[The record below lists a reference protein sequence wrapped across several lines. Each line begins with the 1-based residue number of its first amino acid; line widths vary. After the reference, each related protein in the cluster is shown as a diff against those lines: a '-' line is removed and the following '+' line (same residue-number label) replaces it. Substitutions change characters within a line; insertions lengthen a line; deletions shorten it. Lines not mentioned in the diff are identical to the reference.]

1 MSERTQAE
9 QNAADRRREL
19 IAEALERA
27 ANGGVFLNAQGK
39 LAPSLYNS
47 RSRSSISAFNALT
60 LALHSDRGGFQT
72 NLYTP
77 FTEAR
82 KRGDGVQAGE
92 KGVPFV
98 WYNWNAFRDRSDK
111 ERTISRQEYNALS
124 EEQKKGYAPVR
135 DKEIRTLF
143 NIEQTSLPLSDKA
156 AFEKAVKEHGPAS
169 ERGESEQ
176 DDKKLRMAVNEF
188 LKAVSENLAP
198 IRRDGIGIA
207 HYDSGKDIIH
217 LPSQKHYDTYPEYV
231 QDAVRQI
238 VTATGHPGRLGRP
251 GAVEGG
257 YAPTEAQSLR
267 ERLVVELAS
276 AVKMNQLGLP
286 ARIADE
292 NIPLIDKWKE
302 SMEKSPRLMDGME
315 AEVNN
320 AMAMLYKAE
329 HGVKIE
335 KSNEPVRQET
345 PDDRISAKLMMVQ
358 DDDGKWAMYVKP
370 DNEKGF
376 AIYPE
381 GGDIGRFFAAS
392 KMEEAA
398 GNRIKSQLVQKY
410 YDLAVKDPGL
420 KVDLFTTK
428 EKDIDLS
435 QIKNVS
441 VLKTKENKLIC
452 SPVIE
457 GIGKPEPREVSQS
470 QWQRLWMAEDKVE
483 YKRNLA
489 ATLFADVIRQQQKQ
503 AETQK
508 QQEEKRMNSPEQKA
522 KEEREEKAKEAL
534 SKAETGAVVG
544 LIAGAVA
551 KQEEEEQHRGF
562 HR

>member
-1 MSERTQAE
+1 MSERTPVE
-9 QNAADRRREL
+9 QNALDRRKEL
-19 IAEALERA
+19 LSEALDRA

-39 LAPSLYNS
+39 AAPGLFNS
-47 RSRSSISAFNALT
+47 KSGASISAFNALT
-60 LALHSDRGGFQT
+60 LALHSDRGGFRT
-72 NLYTP
+72 NLYIP
-77 FTEAR
+77 FPEAK
-82 KRGDGVQAGE
+82 KRGDNVQAGE

-98 WYNWNAFRDRSDK
+98 WYRWNEFRDRSDK

-124 EEQKKGYAPVR
+124 EEQKKGFAPVR
-135 DKEIRTLF
+135 DREIRSLF
-143 NIEQTSLPLSDKA
+143 NIEQTTLPISDKE
-156 AFEKAVKEHGPAS
+156 AFQKALKEYGPAS

-176 DDKKLRMAVNEF
+176 DDKKLRMTVNDF
-188 LKAVSENLAP
+188 LRAVSENLAP

-217 LPSQKHYDTYPEYV
+217 LPSQKHYDTYGEYV
-231 QDAVRQI
+231 QEAVRKI
-238 VTATGHPGRLGRP
+238 VSATGHPGRLGRP

-257 YAPTEAQSLR
+257 YAPTEAQTQR

-276 AVKMNQLGLP
+276 AVKMNQFGLP

-302 SMEKSPRLMDGME
+302 SLEKNPRLMDGLE

-320 AMAMLYKAE
+320 ALAMLYKAE

-335 KSNEPVRQET
+335 KSNDPLRQEAQ
-345 PDDRISAKLMMVQ
+345 DDKINAKLLMVQ

-370 DNEKGF
+370 ESEKGY

-381 GGDIGRFFAAS
+381 SGDIGRFFAAS
-392 KMEEAA
+392 KMEEAS
-398 GNRIKSQLVQKY
+398 GTRIKAQLAQKY
-410 YDLAVKDPGL
+410 YDLAAKDPSL

-428 EKDIDLS
+428 EKDIDMS
-435 QIKNVS
+435 RIGTVNV
-441 VLKTKENKLIC
+441 VKTKENKILC

-457 GIGKPEPREVSQS
+457 GIGKPEPREVSPA

-489 ATLFADVIRQQQKQ
+489 ATLFADVLRQQKQ
-503 AETQK
+503 AESEK

-534 SKAETGAVVG
+534 TKAETGAVVG
-544 LIAGAVA
+544 IIAGAVA
-551 KQEEEEQHRGF
+551 NQEEEEHYRGF

>member
-1 MSERTQAE
+1 MSERTPVE
-9 QNAADRRREL
+9 QNATDRRKEL
-19 IAEALERA
+19 LSEALDRA

-39 LAPSLYNS
+39 AAPGLFNS
-47 RSRSSISAFNALT
+47 KSGASISAFNALT
-60 LALHSDRGGFQT
+60 LALHSDRGGFRT
-72 NLYTP
+72 NLYIP
-77 FTEAR
+77 FPEAK
-82 KRGDGVQAGE
+82 KRGDNVQAGE

-98 WYNWNAFRDRSDK
+98 WYRWNEFRDRSDK

-124 EEQKKGYAPVR
+124 EEQKKGFAPVR
-135 DKEIRTLF
+135 DREIRSLF
-143 NIEQTSLPLSDKA
+143 NIEQTTLPISDKE
-156 AFEKAVKEHGPAS
+156 AFQKALKEYGPAS

-176 DDKKLRMAVNEF
+176 DDKKLRMTVNDF
-188 LKAVSENLAP
+188 LKAVSVNLAP

-217 LPSQKHYDTYPEYV
+217 LPSQKHYDTYGEYV
-231 QDAVRQI
+231 QEAVRKI
-238 VTATGHPGRLGRP
+238 VSATGHPGRLGRP

-257 YAPTEAQSLR
+257 YSPTEVQTQR

-276 AVKMNQLGLP
+276 AVKMNQFGLP

-292 NIPLIDKWKE
+292 NIPLIEKWKD
-302 SMEKSPRLMDGME
+302 SLEKNPRLMDGLE

-320 AMAMLYKAE
+320 ALAMLYKAE

-335 KSNEPVRQET
+335 KSNEPVRQEAQGDT
-345 PDDRISAKLMMVQ
+345 INAKLLMVQ
-358 DDDGKWAMYVKP
+358 DDDGKWAMYIKP
-370 DNEKGF
+370 ESEKGF

-381 GGDIGRFFAAS
+381 SGDIGRFFAAS
-392 KMEEAA
+392 KMEEAS
-398 GNRIKSQLVQKY
+398 GTRIKAQLAQKY
-410 YDLAVKDPGL
+410 YDLAAKDPSL

-428 EKDIDLS
+428 ETDIDMS
-435 QIKNVS
+435 RIGTVNV
-441 VLKTKENKLIC
+441 VKTKENKILC

-457 GIGKPEPREVSQS
+457 GIGKPEPREVSPA

-489 ATLFADVIRQQQKQ
+489 ATLFADVLRQQKQ
-503 AETQK
+503 AESEK

-522 KEEREEKAKEAL
+522 KEEREEKAMEAL
-534 SKAETGAVVG
+534 TKAETGAVVG
-544 LIAGAVA
+544 IIAGAVA
-551 KQEEEEQHRGF
+551 KQEEEEHHRGF

>member
-1 MSERTQAE
+1 MSERTPVE
-9 QNAADRRREL
+9 QNATDRRKEL
-19 IAEALERA
+19 LSEALDRA

-39 LAPSLYNS
+39 AAPGLFNS
-47 RSRSSISAFNALT
+47 KSGASISAFNALT
-60 LALHSDRGGFQT
+60 LALHSDRGGFRT
-72 NLYTP
+72 NLYIP
-77 FTEAR
+77 FPEAK
-82 KRGDGVQAGE
+82 KRGDNVQAGE

-98 WYNWNAFRDRSDK
+98 WYRWNEFRDRSDK

-124 EEQKKGYAPVR
+124 EEQKKGFAPVR
-135 DKEIRTLF
+135 DREIRSLF
-143 NIEQTSLPLSDKA
+143 NIEQTTLPISDKE
-156 AFEKAVKEHGPAS
+156 AFQKALKEYGPAS

-176 DDKKLRMAVNEF
+176 DDKKLRMTVNDF
-188 LKAVSENLAP
+188 LKAISENLAP

-217 LPSQKHYDTYPEYV
+217 LPSQKHYDTYGEYV
-231 QDAVRQI
+231 QEAVRKI

-257 YAPTEAQSLR
+257 YSPTEAQTQR

-276 AVKMNQLGLP
+276 AVKMNQFGLP

-292 NIPLIDKWKE
+292 NIPLIEKWKE
-302 SMEKSPRLMDGME
+302 SLEKNPRLMDGLE

-320 AMAMLYKAE
+320 ALAMLYKAE

-335 KSNEPVRQET
+335 KSNEPVRQEAQ
-345 PDDRISAKLMMVQ
+345 DDKINAKLLMVQ
-358 DDDGKWAMYVKP
+358 DDDGKWAMYIKP
-370 DNEKGF
+370 ESEKGF

-381 GGDIGRFFAAS
+381 SGDIGRFFAAS
-392 KMEEAA
+392 KMEEAS
-398 GNRIKSQLVQKY
+398 GTRIKAQLAQKY
-410 YDLAVKDPGL
+410 YDLAAKDPSL

-428 EKDIDLS
+428 ETDIDMS
-435 QIKNVS
+435 RIGTVNV
-441 VLKTKENKLIC
+441 VKTKENKILC

-457 GIGKPEPREVSQS
+457 GIGKPEPREVSPA

-489 ATLFADVIRQQQKQ
+489 ATLFADVLRQQKQ
-503 AETQK
+503 AESEK

-534 SKAETGAVVG
+534 TKAETGAVVG
-544 LIAGAVA
+544 IIAGAVA
-551 KQEEEEQHRGF
+551 KQEEEEHHRGF

>member
-1 MSERTQAE
+1 MSERTPVE
-9 QNAADRRREL
+9 QNATDRRKEL
-19 IAEALERA
+19 LSEALDRA

-39 LAPSLYNS
+39 AAPGLFNS
-47 RSRSSISAFNALT
+47 KSGASISAFNALT
-60 LALHSDRGGFQT
+60 LALHSDRGGFRT
-72 NLYTP
+72 NLYIP
-77 FTEAR
+77 FPEAK
-82 KRGDGVQAGE
+82 KRGDNVQAGE

-98 WYNWNAFRDRSDK
+98 WYRWNEFRDRSDK

-124 EEQKKGYAPVR
+124 EEQKKGFAPIR
-135 DKEIRTLF
+135 DREIRSLF
-143 NIEQTSLPLSDKA
+143 NIEQTTLPISDKE
-156 AFEKAVKEHGPAS
+156 AFQKVLKEYGPAS

-176 DDKKLRMAVNEF
+176 DDKKLRMTVNDF

-217 LPSQKHYDTYPEYV
+217 LPSQKHYDTYGEYV
-231 QDAVRQI
+231 QEALRKI
-238 VTATGHPGRLGRP
+238 VSATGHPGRLGRP

-257 YAPTEAQSLR
+257 YSPTEAQTQR

-276 AVKMNQLGLP
+276 AVKMNQFGLP

-292 NIPLIDKWKE
+292 NIPLIEKWKE
-302 SMEKSPRLMDGME
+302 SLEKNPRLMDGLE

-320 AMAMLYKAE
+320 ALAMLYKAE

-335 KSNEPVRQET
+335 KSNEPVRQEAQ
-345 PDDRISAKLMMVQ
+345 DDKINAKLLMVQ

-370 DNEKGF
+370 ESEKGF

-381 GGDIGRFFAAS
+381 NGDIGRFFAAS
-392 KMEEAA
+392 KMEEAS
-398 GNRIKSQLVQKY
+398 GTRIKAQLAQKY
-410 YDLAVKDPGL
+410 YDLAAKDPSL

-428 EKDIDLS
+428 EKDIDMS
-435 QIKNVS
+435 RIGTVNV
-441 VLKTKENKLIC
+441 VKTKENKILC

-457 GIGKPEPREVSQS
+457 GIGKPEPREVSPA

-489 ATLFADVIRQQQKQ
+489 ATLFADVLRQQKQ
-503 AETQK
+503 AESEK

-534 SKAETGAVVG
+534 TKAETGAVVG
-544 LIAGAVA
+544 IIAGAVA
-551 KQEEEEQHRGF
+551 KQEEEEHHRGF

>member
-1 MSERTQAE
+1 MSERTPVE
-9 QNAADRRREL
+9 QNATDRRKEL
-19 IAEALERA
+19 LSEALDRA

-39 LAPSLYNS
+39 AAPGLFNS
-47 RSRSSISAFNALT
+47 KSGASISAFNALT
-60 LALHSDRGGFQT
+60 LALHSDRGGFRT
-72 NLYTP
+72 NLYIP
-77 FTEAR
+77 FPEAK
-82 KRGDGVQAGE
+82 KRGDNVQAGE

-98 WYNWNAFRDRSDK
+98 WYRWNEFRDRSDK

-124 EEQKKGYAPVR
+124 EEQKKGFAPVR
-135 DKEIRTLF
+135 DREIRSLF
-143 NIEQTSLPLSDKA
+143 NIEQTTLPISDKE
-156 AFEKAVKEHGPAS
+156 AFQKALKEYGPAS

-176 DDKKLRMAVNEF
+176 DDKKLRMTVNDF
-188 LKAVSENLAP
+188 LRAVSENLAP

-217 LPSQKHYDTYPEYV
+217 LPSQKHYDTYGEYV
-231 QDAVRQI
+231 QEAVRKI
-238 VTATGHPGRLGRP
+238 VSATGHPGRLGRP

-257 YAPTEAQSLR
+257 YSPTEAQTQR

-276 AVKMNQLGLP
+276 AVKMNQFGLP

-292 NIPLIDKWKE
+292 NIPLIEKWKE
-302 SMEKSPRLMDGME
+302 SLEKNPRLMDGLE

-320 AMAMLYKAE
+320 ALAMLYKAE

-335 KSNEPVRQET
+335 KSNEPVRQEAQGDT
-345 PDDRISAKLMMVQ
+345 INAKLLMVQ
-358 DDDGKWAMYVKP
+358 DDDGKWAMYIKP
-370 DNEKGF
+370 ESEKGF

-381 GGDIGRFFAAS
+381 SGDIGRFFAAS
-392 KMEEAA
+392 KMEEAS
-398 GNRIKSQLVQKY
+398 GTRIKAQLAQKY
-410 YDLAVKDPGL
+410 YDLAAMDPSL
-420 KVDLFTTK
+420 KVDLFATK

-435 QIKNVS
+435 RIGTVNV
-441 VLKTKENKLIC
+441 VKTKENKILC

-457 GIGKPEPREVSQS
+457 GIGKPEPREVSPA

-489 ATLFADVIRQQQKQ
+489 ATLFADVLRQQKQ
-503 AETQK
+503 AESEK

-534 SKAETGAVVG
+534 TKAETGAVVG
-544 LIAGAVA
+544 IIAGAVA
-551 KQEEEEQHRGF
+551 KQEEEEHHRGF

>member
-1 MSERTQAE
+1 MSERTPAE
-9 QNAADRRREL
+9 QNAVDRRREL
-19 IAEALERA
+19 IAEALDRA
-27 ANGGVFLNAQGK
+27 ASGGGFLNAQGK
-39 LAPSLYNS
+39 PAPSLYNS
-47 RSRSSISAFNALT
+47 RSGSSISAFNALT
-60 LALHSDRGGFQT
+60 LALHSDRGGFRT

-77 FTEAR
+77 FTEAK
-82 KRGDGVQAGE
+82 KRGESVQAGE

-98 WYNWNAFRDRSDK
+98 WYKWNAFRDRTDK
-111 ERTISRQEYNALS
+111 DRTISRQEYNALS
-124 EEQKKGYAPVR
+124 EEQKKGFAPVR
-135 DKEIRTLF
+135 EKEIRTLF

-156 AFEKAVKEHGPAS
+156 AFEKAMKEHGPVS
-169 ERGESEQ
+169 ERGESDQ
-176 DDKKLRMAVNEF
+176 DDKKLRMEVNDF
-188 LKAVSENLAP
+188 LKAVGENLSP
-198 IRRDGIGIA
+198 IRKDGIGIA
-207 HYDSGKDIIH
+207 HYDSEKDIIH
-217 LPSQKHYDTYPEYV
+217 LPSQKHYDSYPEYV

-302 SMEKSPRLMDGME
+302 SLEKSPRLMDGLE

-320 AMAMLYKAE
+320 ALAMLNKAE

-335 KSNEPVRQET
+335 KTNETARQET
-345 PDDRISAKLMMVQ
+345 QNDRISAKLMMVQ
-358 DDDGKWAMYVKP
+358 DDEGKWAMYVKP
-370 DNEKGF
+370 ENEKGF

-381 GGDIGRFFAAS
+381 SGDIGRFFAAS
-392 KMEEAA
+392 KMEDAV
-398 GNRIKSQLVQKY
+398 GDRIKSQLAQKY
-410 YDLAVKDPGL
+410 YDLAAKDPGL

-428 EKDIDLS
+428 EKDIDLAL
-435 QIKNVS
+435 IKNVS

-503 AETQK
+503 AETEK

-534 SKAETGAVVG
+534 TKAETGAVVG

>member
-1 MSERTQAE
+1 MSERTPVE
-9 QNAADRRREL
+9 QNATDRRKEL
-19 IAEALERA
+19 LSEALDRA

-39 LAPSLYNS
+39 AAPGLFSS
-47 RSRSSISAFNALT
+47 KSGASISAFNALT
-60 LALHSDRGGFQT
+60 LALHSDRGGFRT
-72 NLYTP
+72 NLYIP
-77 FTEAR
+77 FPEAK
-82 KRGDGVQAGE
+82 KRGDNVQAGE

-98 WYNWNAFRDRSDK
+98 WYRWNEFRDRSDK

-124 EEQKKGYAPVR
+124 EEQKKGFAPVR
-135 DKEIRTLF
+135 DREIRSLF
-143 NIEQTSLPLSDKA
+143 NIEQTTLPISDKE
-156 AFEKAVKEHGPAS
+156 AFQKALMEYGPAS

-176 DDKKLRMAVNEF
+176 DDKKLRMTVNDF
-188 LKAVSENLAP
+188 LRAVSENLAP

-217 LPSQKHYDTYPEYV
+217 LPSQKHYDTYGEYV
-231 QDAVRQI
+231 QEAVRKI
-238 VTATGHPGRLGRP
+238 VSATGHPGRLGRP

-257 YAPTEAQSLR
+257 YAPTEAQTQR

-276 AVKMNQLGLP
+276 AVKMNQFGLP

-302 SMEKSPRLMDGME
+302 SLEKNPRLMDGLE

-320 AMAMLYKAE
+320 ALAMLYKAE

-335 KSNEPVRQET
+335 KSNEPVRQEAQG
-345 PDDRISAKLMMVQ
+345 DKINAKLLMVQ
-358 DDDGKWAMYVKP
+358 DDDGKWAMYIKP
-370 DNEKGF
+370 ESEKGF
-376 AIYPE
+376 AIYPDS
-381 GGDIGRFFAAS
+381 GDIGRFFAAS
-392 KMEEAA
+392 KMEEAS
-398 GNRIKSQLVQKY
+398 GTRIKAQLAQKY
-410 YDLAVKDPGL
+410 YDLAAKDPSL

-428 EKDIDLS
+428 ETDIDMS
-435 QIKNVS
+435 RIGTVNV
-441 VLKTKENKLIC
+441 VKTKENKILC

-457 GIGKPEPREVSQS
+457 GIGKPEPREVSPA

-489 ATLFADVIRQQQKQ
+489 ATLFADVLRLQKQ
-503 AETQK
+503 AESEK
-508 QQEEKRMNSPEQKA
+508 LQEEKRKNSPEQKA

-534 SKAETGAVVG
+534 TKAETGAVVG
-544 LIAGAVA
+544 IIAGAIA
-551 KQEEEEQHRGF
+551 KQEEEEHHRGF

>member
-1 MSERTQAE
+1 MSERTPAE
-9 QNAADRRREL
+9 QNAVDRRREL
-19 IAEALERA
+19 IAEALDRA
-27 ANGGVFLNAQGK
+27 ASGGVFLNAQGK
-39 LAPSLYNS
+39 SAPMLYKS
-47 RSRSSISAFNALT
+47 TSGSSISAFNALT
-60 LALHSDRGGFQT
+60 LALHSDRGGFRT

-77 FTEAR
+77 FTEAK
-82 KRGDGVQAGE
+82 KRGESVQAGE

-98 WYNWNAFRDRSDK
+98 WYKWNAFRDRTDK
-111 ERTISRQEYNALS
+111 DRTISRQEYNALS
-124 EEQKKGYAPVR
+124 EEQKKGFAPVR
-135 DKEIRTLF
+135 EKEILTLF

-156 AFEKAVKEHGPAS
+156 AFEKAMKENGPVS

-176 DDKKLRMAVNEF
+176 DDKKLRMEVNDF
-188 LKAVSENLAP
+188 LKAVGENLSP
-198 IRRDGIGIA
+198 IRKDGIGIA
-207 HYDSGKDIIH
+207 HYDSEKDIIH

-302 SMEKSPRLMDGME
+302 SMEKNPRLMDGLE

-320 AMAMLYKAE
+320 ALAMLYKAE

-335 KSNEPVRQET
+335 KTNEPARQEAQA
-345 PDDRISAKLMMVQ
+345 DRISAKLLMVQ
-358 DDDGKWAMYVKP
+358 DDEGKWAMYVKP
-370 DNEKGF
+370 ENEKGF

-381 GGDIGRFFAAS
+381 SGDIGRFFAAS
-392 KMEEAA
+392 KMDDAVR
-398 GNRIKSQLVQKY
+398 NRIKSQLVQKY
-410 YDLAVKDPGL
+410 YDLAAKDPGL

-428 EKDIDLS
+428 EKDIDLA
-435 QIKNVS
+435 QIKSVS

-503 AETQK
+503 AETEK

-534 SKAETGAVVG
+534 TKAETGAVVG
-544 LIAGAVA
+544 IIAGAVA

>member
-1 MSERTQAE
+1 MSERTPAE
-9 QNAADRRREL
+9 QNAVDRRREL
-19 IAEALERA
+19 IAEALDRA

-39 LAPSLYNS
+39 PAPSLYNS
-47 RSRSSISAFNALT
+47 RSGSSISAFNALT
-60 LALHSDRGGFQT
+60 LALHSDQGGFQT

-111 ERTISRQEYNALS
+111 EKTISRQEYNALS

-251 GAVEGG
+251 GAVESG
-257 YAPTEAQSLR
+257 YGPTENQVQR

-335 KSNEPVRQET
+335 KSNEPARQEAQA
-345 PDDRISAKLMMVQ
+345 DRISAKLLMVQ
-358 DDDGKWAMYVKP
+358 DDEGKWAMYVKP
-370 DNEKGF
+370 ENEKGF
-376 AIYPE
+376 GIYPE
-381 GGDIGRFFAAS
+381 NGDSGRFFAAS
-392 KMEEAA
+392 KMEDAA
-398 GNRIKSQLVQKY
+398 GNRIKSQLAQKY
-410 YDLAVKDPGL
+410 YNLASGDPGL

-428 EKDIDLS
+428 EKDIDLAL
-435 QIKNVS
+435 IKNVS

-489 ATLFADVIRQQQKQ
+489 ATLFADVIRQQQKH
-503 AETQK
+503 AETEK

-534 SKAETGAVVG
+534 TKAETGAVVG

>member
-1 MSERTQAE
+1 MSERTPVE
-9 QNAADRRREL
+9 QNALDRRKEL
-19 IAEALERA
+19 LSEALDRA

-39 LAPSLYNS
+39 AAPGLFNS
-47 RSRSSISAFNALT
+47 KSGASISAFNALT
-60 LALHSDRGGFQT
+60 LALHSDRGGFRT
-72 NLYTP
+72 NLYIP
-77 FTEAR
+77 FPEAK
-82 KRGDGVQAGE
+82 KRGDNVQAGE

-98 WYNWNAFRDRSDK
+98 WYRWNEFRDRSDK

-124 EEQKKGYAPVR
+124 EEQKKGFAPVR
-135 DKEIRTLF
+135 DREIRSLF
-143 NIEQTSLPLSDKA
+143 NIEQTTLPLSDKE
-156 AFEKAVKEHGPAS
+156 AFQKALKEYGPAS

-176 DDKKLRMAVNEF
+176 DDKKLRMTVNDF

-217 LPSQKHYDTYPEYV
+217 LPSQKHYDTYGEYV
-231 QDAVRQI
+231 QEAVRKI
-238 VTATGHPGRLGRP
+238 VSATGHPGRLGRP
-251 GAVEGG
+251 GAVDGG
-257 YAPTEAQSLR
+257 YSPTEAQTQR
-267 ERLVVELAS
+267 EKLVVELAS
-276 AVKMNQLGLP
+276 AVKMNQFGLP

-302 SMEKSPRLMDGME
+302 SLEKNPRLMDGLE

-320 AMAMLYKAE
+320 ALAMLYKAE

-335 KSNEPVRQET
+335 KSNEPVRQEAQG
-345 PDDRISAKLMMVQ
+345 DKINAKLLMVQ

-370 DNEKGF
+370 ESEKGF

-381 GGDIGRFFAAS
+381 SGDIGRFFAAS
-392 KMEEAA
+392 KMEEAS
-398 GNRIKSQLVQKY
+398 GTRIKAQLAQKY
-410 YDLAVKDPGL
+410 YDLAAKDPSL

-428 EKDIDLS
+428 EKDIDMS
-435 QIKNVS
+435 RIGTVNV
-441 VLKTKENKLIC
+441 VKTKENKILC
-452 SPVIE
+452 SPVID
-457 GIGKPEPREVSQS
+457 GIGKPEPREVTPA

-489 ATLFADVIRQQQKQ
+489 ATLFADVLRQQKQ
-503 AETQK
+503 AESEK

-534 SKAETGAVVG
+534 TKAETGAVVG
-544 LIAGAVA
+544 IIAGAVA
-551 KQEEEEQHRGF
+551 KQEEEEHHRGF

>member
-1 MSERTQAE
+1 MSERTPAE
-9 QNAADRRREL
+9 QNAVDRRREL
-19 IAEALERA
+19 IAEALDRA
-27 ANGGVFLNAQGK
+27 ASGGVFLNAQGK
-39 LAPSLYNS
+39 SAPMLYKS
-47 RSRSSISAFNALT
+47 TSGSSISAFNALT
-60 LALHSDRGGFQT
+60 LALHSDRGGFRT

-77 FTEAR
+77 FTEAK
-82 KRGDGVQAGE
+82 KRGESVQAGE

-98 WYNWNAFRDRSDK
+98 WYKWNAFRDRTDK
-111 ERTISRQEYNALS
+111 DRTISRQEYNALS
-124 EEQKKGYAPVR
+124 EEQKKGFAPVR
-135 DKEIRTLF
+135 EKEILTLF

-156 AFEKAVKEHGPAS
+156 AFEKAMKENGPVS

-176 DDKKLRMAVNEF
+176 DDKKLRMEVNDF
-188 LKAVSENLAP
+188 LKAVGENLSP
-198 IRRDGIGIA
+198 IRKDGIGIA
-207 HYDSGKDIIH
+207 HYDSEKDIIH

-238 VTATGHPGRLGRP
+238 GTATGHPGRLGRP

-302 SMEKSPRLMDGME
+302 SMEKNPRLMDGLE

-320 AMAMLYKAE
+320 ALAMLYKAE

-335 KSNEPVRQET
+335 KTNEPARQEAQA
-345 PDDRISAKLMMVQ
+345 DRISAKLLMVQ
-358 DDDGKWAMYVKP
+358 DDEGKWAMYVKP
-370 DNEKGF
+370 ENEKGF

-381 GGDIGRFFAAS
+381 SGDIGRFFAAS
-392 KMEEAA
+392 KMDDAVR
-398 GNRIKSQLVQKY
+398 NRIKSQLVQKY
-410 YDLAVKDPGL
+410 YDLAAKDPGL

-428 EKDIDLS
+428 EKDIDLA
-435 QIKNVS
+435 QIKSVS

-503 AETQK
+503 AETEK

-534 SKAETGAVVG
+534 TKAETGAVVG
-544 LIAGAVA
+544 IIAGAVA

>member
-1 MSERTQAE
+1 MSERTPAE
-9 QNAADRRREL
+9 QNAVDRRREL
-19 IAEALERA
+19 IAEALDRA
-27 ANGGVFLNAQGK
+27 ASGGVFLNAQGK
-39 LAPSLYNS
+39 SAPMLYKS
-47 RSRSSISAFNALT
+47 TSGSSISAFNALT
-60 LALHSDRGGFQT
+60 LALHSDRGGFRT

-77 FTEAR
+77 FTEAK
-82 KRGDGVQAGE
+82 KRGESVQAGE

-98 WYNWNAFRDRSDK
+98 WYKWNAFRDRTDK
-111 ERTISRQEYNALS
+111 DRTISRQEYNALS
-124 EEQKKGYAPVR
+124 EEQKKGFAPVR
-135 DKEIRTLF
+135 EKEIRTLF

-156 AFEKAVKEHGPAS
+156 AFEKAMKEHGPVS

-176 DDKKLRMAVNEF
+176 DDKKLRMEVNDF
-188 LKAVSENLAP
+188 LKAVGENLAP
-198 IRRDGIGIA
+198 IRKDGIGIA
-207 HYDSGKDIIH
+207 HYDSEKDIIH
-217 LPSQKHYDTYPEYV
+217 LPSQKHYDSYPEYV

-302 SMEKSPRLMDGME
+302 SMEKNPRLMDGLE

-320 AMAMLYKAE
+320 ALAMLYKAE

-335 KSNEPVRQET
+335 KTNEPARQEVQA
-345 PDDRISAKLMMVQ
+345 DRISAKLMMVQ
-358 DDDGKWAMYVKP
+358 DDEGKWAMYVKP
-370 DNEKGF
+370 ENEKGF

-381 GGDIGRFFAAS
+381 SGDIGRFFAAS

-503 AETQK
+503 AETEK

-534 SKAETGAVVG
+534 TKAETGAVVG

>member
-1 MSERTQAE
+1 MSERTPVE
-9 QNAADRRREL
+9 QNATDRRKEL
-19 IAEALERA
+19 ISEALDRA

-39 LAPSLYNS
+39 AAPGLFNS
-47 RSRSSISAFNALT
+47 KSGASISAFNALT
-60 LALHSDRGGFQT
+60 LALHSDRGGFRT
-72 NLYTP
+72 NLYIP
-77 FTEAR
+77 FPEAK
-82 KRGDGVQAGE
+82 KRGDNVQAGE

-98 WYNWNAFRDRSDK
+98 WYRWNEFRDRSDK

-135 DKEIRTLF
+135 DREIRSLF
-143 NIEQTSLPLSDKA
+143 NIEQTTLPISDKE
-156 AFEKAVKEHGPAS
+156 AFQKALKEYGPAS

-176 DDKKLRMAVNEF
+176 DDKKLRMTVNDF

-217 LPSQKHYDTYPEYV
+217 LPSQKHYDTYGEYV
-231 QDAVRQI
+231 QEAVRKI
-238 VTATGHPGRLGRP
+238 VSATGHPGRLGRP

-257 YAPTEAQSLR
+257 YSPTEAQTQR

-276 AVKMNQLGLP
+276 AVKMNQFGLP

-302 SMEKSPRLMDGME
+302 SLEKSPRLMDGIE

-335 KSNEPVRQET
+335 TSNEPVRQEAQG
-345 PDDRISAKLMMVQ
+345 DKINAKLLMVQ

-370 DNEKGF
+370 ESEKGF

-381 GGDIGRFFAAS
+381 SGDIGRFFAAS
-392 KMEEAA
+392 KMEEAS
-398 GNRIKSQLVQKY
+398 GTRIKAQLAQKY
-410 YDLAVKDPGL
+410 YDLAAKDPSL
-420 KVDLFTTK
+420 KVDLFTTN
-428 EKDIDLS
+428 EKDIDMS
-435 QIKNVS
+435 RIGTVNV
-441 VLKTKENKLIC
+441 VKTKENKILC

-457 GIGKPEPREVSQS
+457 GIGKPEPREVSPA

-489 ATLFADVIRQQQKQ
+489 ATLFADVLRQQKQ
-503 AETQK
+503 AESEK

-534 SKAETGAVVG
+534 TKAETGAIVG
-544 LIAGAVA
+544 IIAGAVA
-551 KQEEEEQHRGF
+551 KQEEEEHHRGF

>member
-1 MSERTQAE
+1 MSERTPVE
-9 QNAADRRREL
+9 QNALDRRKEL
-19 IAEALERA
+19 LSEALDRA

-39 LAPSLYNS
+39 AAPGLFNS
-47 RSRSSISAFNALT
+47 KSGASISAFNALT
-60 LALHSDRGGFQT
+60 LALHSDRGGFRT
-72 NLYTP
+72 NLYIP
-77 FTEAR
+77 FPEAK
-82 KRGDGVQAGE
+82 KRGDNVQAGE

-98 WYNWNAFRDRSDK
+98 WYRWNEFRDRSDK

-124 EEQKKGYAPVR
+124 EEQKKGFAPVR
-135 DKEIRTLF
+135 DREIRSLF
-143 NIEQTSLPLSDKA
+143 NIEQTTLPISDKE
-156 AFEKAVKEHGPAS
+156 AFQKALKEYGPAS

-176 DDKKLRMAVNEF
+176 DDKKLRMTVNDF

-217 LPSQKHYDTYPEYV
+217 LPSQKHYDTYGEYV
-231 QDAVRQI
+231 QEAVRKI
-238 VTATGHPGRLGRP
+238 VSATGHPGRLGRP

-257 YAPTEAQSLR
+257 YSPTEAQTQR

-276 AVKMNQLGLP
+276 AVKMNQFGLP

-302 SMEKSPRLMDGME
+302 SLEKNPRLMDGLE

-320 AMAMLYKAE
+320 ALAMLYKAE

-335 KSNEPVRQET
+335 KSNEPVRQEAQGDT
-345 PDDRISAKLMMVQ
+345 INAKLLMVQ

-370 DNEKGF
+370 ESEKGF

-381 GGDIGRFFAAS
+381 SGDIGRFFAAS
-392 KMEEAA
+392 KMEEAS
-398 GNRIKSQLVQKY
+398 GIRIKAQLAQKY
-410 YDLAVKDPGL
+410 YDLAAKDPSL

-428 EKDIDLS
+428 EKDIDMS
-435 QIKNVS
+435 RIGTVNV
-441 VLKTKENKLIC
+441 VKTKENKILC

-457 GIGKPEPREVSQS
+457 GIGKPEPREVSPA

-489 ATLFADVIRQQQKQ
+489 ATLFADVLRQQKQ
-503 AETQK
+503 AESEK

-534 SKAETGAVVG
+534 TKAETGAVVG
-544 LIAGAVA
+544 IIAGAVA
-551 KQEEEEQHRGF
+551 KQEEEEHHRGF

>member
-1 MSERTQAE
+1 MSERTPVE
-9 QNAADRRREL
+9 QNATDRRKEL
-19 IAEALERA
+19 ISEALDRA

-39 LAPSLYNS
+39 AAPGLFNS
-47 RSRSSISAFNALT
+47 KSGASISAFNALT
-60 LALHSDRGGFQT
+60 LALHSDRGGFRT
-72 NLYTP
+72 NLYIP
-77 FTEAR
+77 FPEAK
-82 KRGDGVQAGE
+82 KRGDNVQAGE

-98 WYNWNAFRDRSDK
+98 WYRWNEFRDRSDK

-135 DKEIRTLF
+135 DREIRSLF
-143 NIEQTSLPLSDKA
+143 NIEQTTLPISDKE
-156 AFEKAVKEHGPAS
+156 AFQKALKEYGPAS

-176 DDKKLRMAVNEF
+176 DDKKLRMTVNDF

-217 LPSQKHYDTYPEYV
+217 LPSQKHYDTYGEYV
-231 QDAVRQI
+231 QEAVRKI
-238 VTATGHPGRLGRP
+238 VSATGHPGRLSRP

-257 YAPTEAQSLR
+257 YSPTEAQTQR

-276 AVKMNQLGLP
+276 AVKMNQFGLP

-302 SMEKSPRLMDGME
+302 SLEKSPRLMDGIE

-335 KSNEPVRQET
+335 TSNEPVRQEAQG
-345 PDDRISAKLMMVQ
+345 DKINAKLLMVQ

-370 DNEKGF
+370 ESEKGF

-381 GGDIGRFFAAS
+381 SGDIGRFFAAS
-392 KMEEAA
+392 KMEEASST
-398 GNRIKSQLVQKY
+398 RIKAQLAQKY
-410 YDLAVKDPGL
+410 YDLAAKDPSL
-420 KVDLFTTK
+420 KVDLFTTN
-428 EKDIDLS
+428 EKDIDMS
-435 QIKNVS
+435 RIGTVNV
-441 VLKTKENKLIC
+441 VKTKENKILC

-457 GIGKPEPREVSQS
+457 GIGKPEPREVSPA

-489 ATLFADVIRQQQKQ
+489 ATLFADVLRQQKQ
-503 AETQK
+503 AESEK

-534 SKAETGAVVG
+534 TKAETGAIVG
-544 LIAGAVA
+544 IIAGAVA
-551 KQEEEEQHRGF
+551 KQEEEEHHRGF

>member
-1 MSERTQAE
+1 MSERTPVE
-9 QNAADRRREL
+9 QNAADRRKEL
-19 IAEALERA
+19 LSEALDRA

-39 LAPSLYNS
+39 AAPGLFNS
-47 RSRSSISAFNALT
+47 KSGASISAFNALT
-60 LALHSDRGGFQT
+60 LALHSDRGGFRT
-72 NLYTP
+72 NLYIP
-77 FTEAR
+77 FPEAK
-82 KRGDGVQAGE
+82 KRGDNVQAGE

-98 WYNWNAFRDRSDK
+98 WYRWNEFRDRSDK

-124 EEQKKGYAPVR
+124 EEQKKGFAPVR
-135 DKEIRTLF
+135 DREIRSLF
-143 NIEQTSLPLSDKA
+143 NIEQTTLPISDKE
-156 AFEKAVKEHGPAS
+156 AFQKALKEYGPAS

-176 DDKKLRMAVNEF
+176 DDKKLRMTVNDF
-188 LKAVSENLAP
+188 LRAVSENLAP

-217 LPSQKHYDTYPEYV
+217 LPSQKHYDTYGEYV
-231 QDAVRQI
+231 QEAVRKI
-238 VTATGHPGRLGRP
+238 VSATGHPGRLGRP
-251 GAVEGG
+251 GAVDGG
-257 YAPTEAQSLR
+257 YSPTEAQTQR
-267 ERLVVELAS
+267 EKLVVELAS
-276 AVKMNQLGLP
+276 AVKMNQFGLP

-302 SMEKSPRLMDGME
+302 SLEKNPRLMDGLE

-320 AMAMLYKAE
+320 ALAMLYKAE

-335 KSNEPVRQET
+335 KSNEPVRQEAQGDT
-345 PDDRISAKLMMVQ
+345 INAKLLMVQ

-370 DNEKGF
+370 ESEKGF

-381 GGDIGRFFAAS
+381 SGDIGRFFAAS
-392 KMEEAA
+392 KMEEAS
-398 GNRIKSQLVQKY
+398 GTRIKAQLAQKY
-410 YDLAVKDPGL
+410 YDLAAKDPSL

-428 EKDIDLS
+428 EKDIDMS
-435 QIKNVS
+435 RIGTVNV
-441 VLKTKENKLIC
+441 VKTKENKILC
-452 SPVIE
+452 SPVID
-457 GIGKPEPREVSQS
+457 GIGKPEPREVTPA

-489 ATLFADVIRQQQKQ
+489 ATLFADVLRQQKQ
-503 AETQK
+503 AESEK

-534 SKAETGAVVG
+534 TKAETGAVVG
-544 LIAGAVA
+544 IIAGAVA
-551 KQEEEEQHRGF
+551 KQEEEEHHRGF

>member
-1 MSERTQAE
+1 M
-9 QNAADRRREL
+9 DRRKEL
-19 IAEALERA
+19 LSEALDRA
-27 ANGGVFLNAQGK
+27 AGGGVFLNAQGK
-39 LAPSLYNS
+39 TSPRIYNS
-47 RSRSSISAFNALT
+47 ASGTSLSAFNALI
-60 LALHSDRGGFQT
+60 LALHSDRGGFKT

-77 FTEAR
+77 FPEAK
-82 KRGDGVQAGE
+82 KRGDNVQAGE

-98 WYNWNAFRDRSDK
+98 WYRWNEFRDRSNA

-124 EEQKKGYAPVR
+124 DDEKKGYAPVR
-135 DKEIRTLF
+135 DREIRSLF
-143 NIEQTSLPLSDKA
+143 NIEQTTLPISDKE
-156 AFEKAVKEHGPAS
+156 AFQKALKEYGPAS

-176 DDKKLRMAVNEF
+176 DDKKLRMTVNDF

-217 LPSQKHYDTYPEYV
+217 LPSQKHYDTYGEYV
-231 QDAVRQI
+231 QEAVRKI
-238 VTATGHPGRLGRP
+238 VSATGHPGRLGRP

-257 YAPTEAQSLR
+257 YSPTEAQTQR

-276 AVKMNQLGLP
+276 AVKMNQFGLP

-302 SMEKSPRLMDGME
+302 SLEKSPRLMDGIE

-335 KSNEPVRQET
+335 TSNEPVRQEAQG
-345 PDDRISAKLMMVQ
+345 DKINAKLLMVQ

-370 DNEKGF
+370 ESEKGF

-381 GGDIGRFFAAS
+381 SGDIGRFFAAS
-392 KMEEAA
+392 KMEEAS
-398 GNRIKSQLVQKY
+398 GTRIKAQLAQKY
-410 YDLAVKDPGL
+410 YDLAAKDPSL
-420 KVDLFTTK
+420 KVDLFTTN
-428 EKDIDLS
+428 EKDIDMS
-435 QIKNVS
+435 RIGTVNV
-441 VLKTKENKLIC
+441 VKTKENKILC

-457 GIGKPEPREVSQS
+457 GIGKPEPREVSPA

-489 ATLFADVIRQQQKQ
+489 ATLFADVLRQQKQ
-503 AETQK
+503 AESEK

-534 SKAETGAVVG
+534 TKAETGAIVG
-544 LIAGAVA
+544 IIAGAVA
-551 KQEEEEQHRGF
+551 KQEEEEHHRGF

>member
-1 MSERTQAE
+1 MSERTPVE
-9 QNAADRRREL
+9 QNATDRRKEL
-19 IAEALERA
+19 ISEALDRA

-39 LAPSLYNS
+39 AAPGLFNS
-47 RSRSSISAFNALT
+47 KSGASISAFNALT
-60 LALHSDRGGFQT
+60 LALHSDRGGFRT
-72 NLYTP
+72 NLYIP
-77 FTEAR
+77 FPEAK
-82 KRGDGVQAGE
+82 KRGDNVQAGE

-98 WYNWNAFRDRSDK
+98 WNRWNEFRDRSDK

-135 DKEIRTLF
+135 DREIRSLF
-143 NIEQTSLPLSDKA
+143 NIEQTTLPISDKE
-156 AFEKAVKEHGPAS
+156 AFQKALKEYGPAS

-176 DDKKLRMAVNEF
+176 DDKKLRMTVNDF

-217 LPSQKHYDTYPEYV
+217 LPSQKHYDTYGEYV
-231 QDAVRQI
+231 QEAVRKI
-238 VTATGHPGRLGRP
+238 VSATGHPGRLGRP

-257 YAPTEAQSLR
+257 YSPTEAQTQR

-276 AVKMNQLGLP
+276 AVKMNQFGLP

-302 SMEKSPRLMDGME
+302 SLEKSPRLMDGIE

-335 KSNEPVRQET
+335 KSNEPVRQEAQG
-345 PDDRISAKLMMVQ
+345 DKINAKLLMVQ

-370 DNEKGF
+370 ESEKGF

-381 GGDIGRFFAAS
+381 SGDIGRFFAAS
-392 KMEEAA
+392 KMEEAS
-398 GNRIKSQLVQKY
+398 GTRIKAQLAQKY
-410 YDLAVKDPGL
+410 YDLAAKDPSL
-420 KVDLFTTK
+420 KVDLFTTN
-428 EKDIDLS
+428 EKDIDMS
-435 QIKNVS
+435 RIGTVNV
-441 VLKTKENKLIC
+441 VKTKENKILC

-457 GIGKPEPREVSQS
+457 GIGKPEPREVSPA

-489 ATLFADVIRQQQKQ
+489 ATLFADVLRQQKQ
-503 AETQK
+503 AE
-508 QQEEKRMNSPEQKA
+508 S
-522 KEEREEKAKEAL
+522 EATGGEAHEL
-534 SKAETGAVVG
+534 ARAEGEGRT
-544 LIAGAVA
+544 
-551 KQEEEEQHRGF
+551 
-562 HR
+562 

>member
-1 MSERTQAE
+1 MSERTPVE
-9 QNAADRRREL
+9 QNALDRRKEL
-19 IAEALERA
+19 LSEALDRA

-39 LAPSLYNS
+39 AAPGLFNS
-47 RSRSSISAFNALT
+47 KSGASISAFNALT
-60 LALHSDRGGFQT
+60 LALHSDRGGFRT
-72 NLYTP
+72 NLYIP
-77 FTEAR
+77 FPEAK
-82 KRGDGVQAGE
+82 KRGDNVQAGE

-98 WYNWNAFRDRSDK
+98 WYRWNEFRDRSDK

-124 EEQKKGYAPVR
+124 EEQKKGFAPVR
-135 DKEIRTLF
+135 DREIRSLF
-143 NIEQTSLPLSDKA
+143 NIEQTTLPISDKE
-156 AFEKAVKEHGPAS
+156 AFQKALKEYGPAS

-176 DDKKLRMAVNEF
+176 DDKKLRMTVNDF
-188 LKAVSENLAP
+188 LRAVSENLAP

-217 LPSQKHYDTYPEYV
+217 LPSQKHYDTYGEYV
-231 QDAVRQI
+231 QEAVRKI
-238 VTATGHPGRLGRP
+238 VSATGHPGRLGRP

-257 YAPTEAQSLR
+257 YAPTEAQTQR

-276 AVKMNQLGLP
+276 AVKMNQFGLP

-302 SMEKSPRLMDGME
+302 SLEKNPRLMDGLE

-320 AMAMLYKAE
+320 ALAMLYKAE

-335 KSNEPVRQET
+335 KSNDPLRQEAQ
-345 PDDRISAKLMMVQ
+345 DDKINAKLLMVQ

-370 DNEKGF
+370 ESEKGY

-381 GGDIGRFFAAS
+381 SGDIGRFFAAS
-392 KMEEAA
+392 KMEEAS
-398 GNRIKSQLVQKY
+398 GTRIKAQLAQKY
-410 YDLAVKDPGL
+410 YDLAAKDPSL

-428 EKDIDLS
+428 EKDIDMS
-435 QIKNVS
+435 RIGTVNV
-441 VLKTKENKLIC
+441 VKTKENKILC
-452 SPVIE
+452 SPVID
-457 GIGKPEPREVSQS
+457 GIGKPEPREVTPA

-489 ATLFADVIRQQQKQ
+489 ATLFADVLRQQKQ
-503 AETQK
+503 AESEK

-534 SKAETGAVVG
+534 TKAETGAVVG
-544 LIAGAVA
+544 IIAGAVA
-551 KQEEEEQHRGF
+551 KQEEEEHHRGF

>member
-1 MSERTQAE
+1 MSERTPVE
-9 QNAADRRREL
+9 QNATDRRKEL
-19 IAEALERA
+19 LSEALDRA

-39 LAPSLYNS
+39 AAPGLFNS
-47 RSRSSISAFNALT
+47 KSGASISAFNALT
-60 LALHSDRGGFQT
+60 LALHSDRGGFRT
-72 NLYTP
+72 NLYIP
-77 FTEAR
+77 FPEAK
-82 KRGDGVQAGE
+82 KRGDNVQAGE

-98 WYNWNAFRDRSDK
+98 WYRWNEFRDRSDK

-124 EEQKKGYAPVR
+124 EEQKKGFAPIR
-135 DKEIRTLF
+135 DREIRSLF
-143 NIEQTSLPLSDKA
+143 NIEQTTLPISDKE
-156 AFEKAVKEHGPAS
+156 AFQKVLKEYGPAS

-176 DDKKLRMAVNEF
+176 DDKKLRMTVNDF

-217 LPSQKHYDTYPEYV
+217 LPSQKHYDTYGEYV
-231 QDAVRQI
+231 QEALRKI
-238 VTATGHPGRLGRP
+238 VSATGHPGRLGRP

-257 YAPTEAQSLR
+257 YSPTEAQTQR

-276 AVKMNQLGLP
+276 AVKMNQFGLP

-292 NIPLIDKWKE
+292 NIPLIEKWKE
-302 SMEKSPRLMDGME
+302 SLEKNPRLMDGLE

-320 AMAMLYKAE
+320 ALAMLYKAE

-335 KSNEPVRQET
+335 KSNEPVRQEAQ
-345 PDDRISAKLMMVQ
+345 DDKINAKLLMVQ

-370 DNEKGF
+370 ESEKGF

-381 GGDIGRFFAAS
+381 SGDIGRFFAAS
-392 KMEEAA
+392 KMEEAS
-398 GNRIKSQLVQKY
+398 GTRIKAQLAQKY
-410 YDLAVKDPGL
+410 YDLAAKDPSL

-428 EKDIDLS
+428 EKDIDMS
-435 QIKNVS
+435 RIGTVNV
-441 VLKTKENKLIC
+441 VKTKENKILC

-457 GIGKPEPREVSQS
+457 GIGKPEPREVSPA

-489 ATLFADVIRQQQKQ
+489 ATLFADVLRQQKQ
-503 AETQK
+503 AESEK

-534 SKAETGAVVG
+534 TKAETGAVVG
-544 LIAGAVA
+544 IIAGAVA
-551 KQEEEEQHRGF
+551 KQEEEEHHRGF

>member
-1 MSERTQAE
+1 MSERTLVE
-9 QNAADRRREL
+9 QNATDRRKEL
-19 IAEALERA
+19 LLEALERA
-27 ANGGVFLNAQGK
+27 ASGGVFLNAQGK
-39 LAPSLYNS
+39 AAPGLFNS
-47 RSRSSISAFNALT
+47 KSGASISAFNALT
-60 LALHSDRGGFQT
+60 LALHSDRGGFRT
-72 NLYTP
+72 NLYIP
-77 FTEAR
+77 FPEAK
-82 KRGDGVQAGE
+82 KRGDNVQAGE

-98 WYNWNAFRDRSDK
+98 WYRWNEFRDRSDK
-111 ERTISRQEYNALS
+111 ERTISRQEYNALP
-124 EEQKKGYAPVR
+124 EEQKKGFAPVR
-135 DKEIRTLF
+135 DREIRSLF
-143 NIEQTSLPLSDKA
+143 NIEQTTLPISDKE
-156 AFEKAVKEHGPAS
+156 AFQKALKEHGPAS

-176 DDKKLRMAVNEF
+176 DDKKLRMTVNDF

-207 HYDSGKDIIH
+207 HYDSTKDIIH
-217 LPSQKHYDTYPEYV
+217 LPSQKHYDTYGEYV
-231 QDAVRQI
+231 QEAVRKI
-238 VTATGHPGRLGRP
+238 ISATGHPGRLGRP

-257 YAPTEAQSLR
+257 YSPTEAQTQR

-276 AVKMNQLGLP
+276 AVKMNQFGLP

-292 NIPLIDKWKE
+292 NIPLIEKWKE
-302 SMEKSPRLMDGME
+302 SLEKNPRLIDGLE

-320 AMAMLYKAE
+320 ALAMLYKAE

-335 KSNEPVRQET
+335 KSNEPFRQEAQGNT
-345 PDDRISAKLMMVQ
+345 INAKLLMVQ

-370 DNEKGF
+370 ESEKGF

-381 GGDIGRFFAAS
+381 SGDIGRFFAAS
-392 KMEEAA
+392 KMEEAS
-398 GNRIKSQLVQKY
+398 GTRIKAQLAQKY
-410 YDLAVKDPGL
+410 YDLAAKDSSL

-428 EKDIDLS
+428 EKDIDMS
-435 QIKNVS
+435 RIGTVNV
-441 VLKTKENKLIC
+441 VKTKENKILC

-457 GIGKPEPREVSQS
+457 GIGKPEPREVSPA

-489 ATLFADVIRQQQKQ
+489 ATLFADVLRQQKQ
-503 AETQK
+503 AESEK

-534 SKAETGAVVG
+534 TKAETGAVVG
-544 LIAGAVA
+544 IIAGAVA
-551 KQEEEEQHRGF
+551 KQEEEEHYRGF

>member
-1 MSERTQAE
+1 MSERTPAE
-9 QNAADRRREL
+9 QNAVDRRREL
-19 IAEALERA
+19 IAEALDRA
-27 ANGGVFLNAQGK
+27 ASGGVFLNAQGK
-39 LAPSLYNS
+39 SSPMLYKS
-47 RSRSSISAFNALT
+47 TSGSSISAFNALT
-60 LALHSDRGGFQT
+60 LALHSDRGGFRT

-77 FTEAR
+77 FTEAK
-82 KRGDGVQAGE
+82 KRGESVQAGE

-98 WYNWNAFRDRSDK
+98 WYKWNAFRDRTDK
-111 ERTISRQEYNALS
+111 DRTISRQEYNALS
-124 EEQKKGYAPVR
+124 GEQKKGFAPVR
-135 DKEIRTLF
+135 EKEIRTLF

-156 AFEKAVKEHGPAS
+156 AFEKAMKEHGPVS

-176 DDKKLRMAVNEF
+176 DDKKLRMEVNDF
-188 LKAVSENLAP
+188 LKAVGENLSP
-198 IRRDGIGIA
+198 IRKDGIGIA
-207 HYDSGKDIIH
+207 HYDSEKDIIH
-217 LPSQKHYDTYPEYV
+217 LPSQKHYDSYPEYV

-302 SMEKSPRLMDGME
+302 SMEKNPRLMDGLE

-320 AMAMLYKAE
+320 ALAMLYKAE

-335 KSNEPVRQET
+335 KTNEPARQEAQA
-345 PDDRISAKLMMVQ
+345 DRISAKLLMVQ
-358 DDDGKWAMYVKP
+358 DDEGKWAMYVKP
-370 DNEKGF
+370 ENEKGF
-376 AIYPE
+376 GIYPE
-381 GGDIGRFFAAS
+381 NGDIGRFFAAS
-392 KMEEAA
+392 KMEDAA
-398 GNRIKSQLVQKY
+398 GNRIKSQLAQKY
-410 YDLAVKDPGL
+410 YNLASGDPGL

-441 VLKTKENKLIC
+441 VLKTKDNKLIC

-503 AETQK
+503 AETEK

-534 SKAETGAVVG
+534 TKAETGAVVG

>member
-1 MSERTQAE
+1 M
-9 QNAADRRREL
+9 DRRKEL
-19 IAEALERA
+19 LSEALDRA
-27 ANGGVFLNAQGK
+27 AGGGVFLNAQGK
-39 LAPSLYNS
+39 TSPRIYNS
-47 RSRSSISAFNALT
+47 ASGTSLSAFNALI
-60 LALHSDRGGFQT
+60 LALHSDRGGFKT
-72 NLYTP
+72 NLYTLFP
-77 FTEAR
+77 EAK
-82 KRGDGVQAGE
+82 KRGNNVQAGE

-98 WYNWNAFRDRSDK
+98 WYRWNEFRDRSNAEK
-111 ERTISRQEYNALS
+111 TISRQEYNALS
-124 EEQKKGYAPVR
+124 DEEKKGYAPVR
-135 DKEIRTLF
+135 DREIRSLF
-143 NIEQTSLPLSDKA
+143 NIEQTTLPISDKE
-156 AFEKAVKEHGPAS
+156 AFQKALKEYGPAS

-176 DDKKLRMAVNEF
+176 DDKKLRMTVNDF

-217 LPSQKHYDTYPEYV
+217 LPSQKHYDTYGEYV
-231 QDAVRQI
+231 QEAVRKI
-238 VTATGHPGRLGRP
+238 VSATGHPGRLGRP

-257 YAPTEAQSLR
+257 YSPTEAQTQR

-276 AVKMNQLGLP
+276 AVKMNQFGLP

-302 SMEKSPRLMDGME
+302 SLEKSPRLMAGIE

-335 KSNEPVRQET
+335 KSNEPVRQEAQG
-345 PDDRISAKLMMVQ
+345 DKINAKLLMVQ

-370 DNEKGF
+370 ESEKGF

-381 GGDIGRFFAAS
+381 SGDIGRFFAAS
-392 KMEEAA
+392 KMEEAS
-398 GNRIKSQLVQKY
+398 GTRIKAQLAQKY
-410 YDLAVKDPGL
+410 YDLAAKDPSL

-428 EKDIDLS
+428 EKDIDMS
-435 QIKNVS
+435 RIGTVNIV
-441 VLKTKENKLIC
+441 KTKENKILC
-452 SPVIE
+452 SPVVE
-457 GIGKPEPREVSQS
+457 GVGKPEPREVSPA

-489 ATLFADVIRQQQKQ
+489 ATLFADVLRQQKQ
-503 AETQK
+503 AESEK

-534 SKAETGAVVG
+534 TKAETGAVVG
-544 LIAGAVA
+544 IIAGAVA
-551 KQEEEEQHRGF
+551 KQEEEEHHRGF

>member
-1 MSERTQAE
+1 MSERTPVE
-9 QNAADRRREL
+9 QNALDRRKEL
-19 IAEALERA
+19 LSEALDRA
-27 ANGGVFLNAQGK
+27 ANRGVFLNAQGK
-39 LAPSLYNS
+39 AAPGLFDSKS
-47 RSRSSISAFNALT
+47 GASISAFNALT
-60 LALHSDRGGFQT
+60 LALHSDRGGFRT
-72 NLYTP
+72 NLYIP
-77 FTEAR
+77 FPEAK
-82 KRGDGVQAGE
+82 KRGDNVQAGE

-98 WYNWNAFRDRSDK
+98 WYRWNEFRDRSDK

-124 EEQKKGYAPVR
+124 EEQKKGFAPVR
-135 DKEIRTLF
+135 DREIRSLF
-143 NIEQTSLPLSDKA
+143 NIEQTTLPISDKE
-156 AFEKAVKEHGPAS
+156 AFQKALKEYGPAS

-176 DDKKLRMAVNEF
+176 DDKKLRMTVNDF

-217 LPSQKHYDTYPEYV
+217 LPSQKHYDTYGEYV
-231 QDAVRQI
+231 QEALRKI
-238 VTATGHPGRLGRP
+238 VSATGHPGRLGRP

-257 YAPTEAQSLR
+257 YSPTEAQTQR
-267 ERLVVELAS
+267 EKLVVELAS
-276 AVKMNQLGLP
+276 AVKMNQFGLP

-302 SMEKSPRLMDGME
+302 SLEKNPRLMDGLE

-320 AMAMLYKAE
+320 ALAMLYKAE

-335 KSNEPVRQET
+335 KSNEPVRQEAQG
-345 PDDRISAKLMMVQ
+345 DKINAKLLMVQ

-370 DNEKGF
+370 ESEKGF
-376 AIYPE
+376 AIYPDS
-381 GGDIGRFFAAS
+381 GDIGRFFAAS
-392 KMEEAA
+392 KMEEAS
-398 GNRIKSQLVQKY
+398 GTRIKAQLAQKY
-410 YDLAVKDPGL
+410 YDLAAKDPSL

-428 EKDIDLS
+428 EKDINMS
-435 QIKNVS
+435 RIGTVNV
-441 VLKTKENKLIC
+441 VKTKENKILC

-457 GIGKPEPREVSQS
+457 GIGKPEPREVSPA

-489 ATLFADVIRQQQKQ
+489 ATLFADVLRQQKQ
-503 AETQK
+503 AESEK

-534 SKAETGAVVG
+534 NKAETGAVVG
-544 LIAGAVA
+544 IIAGAVA
-551 KQEEEEQHRGF
+551 KQEEEEHHRGF

>member
-1 MSERTQAE
+1 MSERTLVE
-9 QNAADRRREL
+9 QNATDRRKEL
-19 IAEALERA
+19 LLEALERA
-27 ANGGVFLNAQGK
+27 ASGGVFLNAQGK
-39 LAPSLYNS
+39 AAPGLFNS
-47 RSRSSISAFNALT
+47 KSGASISAFNALT
-60 LALHSDRGGFQT
+60 LALHSDRGGFRT
-72 NLYTP
+72 NLYIP
-77 FTEAR
+77 FPEAK
-82 KRGDGVQAGE
+82 KRGDNVQAGE

-98 WYNWNAFRDRSDK
+98 WNRWNEFRDRSDK

-135 DKEIRTLF
+135 DREIRSLF
-143 NIEQTSLPLSDKA
+143 NIEQTTLPISDKE
-156 AFEKAVKEHGPAS
+156 AFQKALKEYGPAS

-176 DDKKLRMAVNEF
+176 DDKKLRMTVNDF

-217 LPSQKHYDTYPEYV
+217 LPSQKHYDTYGEYV
-231 QDAVRQI
+231 QEAVRKI
-238 VTATGHPGRLGRP
+238 VSATGHPGRLGRP

-257 YAPTEAQSLR
+257 YSPTEAQTQR

-276 AVKMNQLGLP
+276 AVKMNQFGLP

-302 SMEKSPRLMDGME
+302 SLEKSPRLMDGIE

-335 KSNEPVRQET
+335 KSNEPVRQEAQG
-345 PDDRISAKLMMVQ
+345 DKINAKLLMVQ

-370 DNEKGF
+370 ESEKGF

-381 GGDIGRFFAAS
+381 SGDIGRFFAAS
-392 KMEEAA
+392 KMEEAS
-398 GNRIKSQLVQKY
+398 GTRIKAQLAQKY
-410 YDLAVKDPGL
+410 YDLAAKDPSL
-420 KVDLFTTK
+420 KVDLFTTN
-428 EKDIDLS
+428 EKDIDMS
-435 QIKNVS
+435 RIGTVNV
-441 VLKTKENKLIC
+441 VKTKENKILC

-457 GIGKPEPREVSQS
+457 GIGKPEPREVSPA

-489 ATLFADVIRQQQKQ
+489 ATLFADVLRQQKQ
-503 AETQK
+503 AESEK

-534 SKAETGAVVG
+534 TKAETGAVVG
-544 LIAGAVA
+544 IIAGAVA
-551 KQEEEEQHRGF
+551 KQEEEEHYRGF